1 MRSTEDYLMPK
12 DGHEQLP
19 ALDEVHDKIKA
30 LKGEVHKRIIGMDAE
45 LNLVLICLFAGGHV
59 LLEGVPGLAKTLLFK
74 TLAQA
79 ADVEF
84 RRISFAAD
92 LLPKD
97 VIGIEH
103 FDFQTRQLELVVKGP
118 LHTNFLL
125 TDELNRART
134 SSKGSIL
141 EPMEEGQV
149 TTELGGTYKLKDL
162 FMVVA
167 TQNPVEEEGTFGL
180 GRAEKDRFL
189 MLIPLDYPSVH
200 DEIGVLNRFV
210 VGTELEHVQAVISER
225 EILAA
230 RESVRSQ
237 VHLDES
243 IISKVQQILNETRPE
258 RSSVDQVN
266 RLIQRGGGASPRA
279 GIAILQAARVH
290 AVLQGSDFVQPDD
303 VAAVTL
309 PTLRHRLVFRPG
321 EIEEEEAERHLRNLV
336 DEVINKVL

>member
-1 MRSTEDYLMPK
+1 MEEMPITGEK
-12 DGHEQLP
+12 GCFSEVPSVERVHEQIL
-19 ALDEVHDKIKA
+19 ALEAEVR
-30 LKGEVHKRIIGMDAE
+30 KRIVGMESE
-45 LNLVLICLFAGGHV
+45 LKLTLICLFAGGHV

-74 TLAQA
+74 TLAEA

-103 FDFQTRQLELVVKGP
+103 FDFDTKTVELVVKGP

-149 TTELGGTYKLKDL
+149 TTELGGTYKLKEL

-189 MLIPLDYPSVH
+189 MLVPLDYPSAE
-200 DEIGVLNRFV
+200 DEIAVINRFAVRNEMEDITPV
-210 VGTELEHVQAVISER
+210 VNEN
-225 EILAA
+225 EILAGRKA
-230 RESVRSQ
+230 IESKVF
-237 VHLDES
+237 VEDA
-243 IISKVQQILNETRPE
+243 IVMKVQQLLNETRPE
-258 RSSVDQVN
+258 RSSVNQV
-266 RLIQRGGGASPRA
+266 RQLVQPRGGASPRA
-279 GIAILQAARVH
+279 GICMIQAARVH
-290 AVLQGSDFVQPDD
+290 AVLQGNDFIKPDD
-303 VAAVTL
+303 IATVVL
-309 PTLRHRLVFRPG
+309 PVLRHRLVFKPG
-321 EIEEEEAERHLRNLV
+321 EVDDEQAEAQLKSMV
-336 DEVINKVL
+336 DEVIDRVL